1 MEFSQSIRKAGSS
14 LKRQW
19 FIGLD
24 RLAAAKPEDVIR
36 WLYRSSLFLFTGI
49 IFYYVIGMIAVHKID
64 DNLNFKIED
73 ESLTANQ
80 SRSVAIVASLIKR
93 EVKDHQWVANDPF
106 FYPTSLLDNMTNY
119 QLGMIE
125 AFSRF
130 GIALT
135 DHLSRTRGA
144 SEGNTNLENARG
156 SLVYSPT
163 RWRWDNSIIPTTP
176 VEDEYMK
183 AHDLLLKYNSE
194 LANGTAIF
202 DRRSDNLLATLDGI
216 ASEIGASSGT
226 LQKRIAKHGF
236 LIDAIADDE
245 FYKIKG
251 RLYGYYMILREL
263 KKDFANVIEEKRLGK
278 LYDDMLED
286 LEDGAKLD
294 PFAVMNMSP
303 DGLAWPNH
311 LAAQGF
317 YLLRAR
323 TQLREITDSLLK

>member
-1 MEFSQSIRKAGSS
+1 
-14 LKRQW
+14 
-19 FIGLD
+19 
-24 RLAAAKPEDVIR
+24 
-36 WLYRSSLFLFTGI
+36 
-49 IFYYVIGMIAVHKID
+49 
-64 DNLNFKIED
+64 
-73 ESLTANQ
+73 
-80 SRSVAIVASLIKR
+80 
-93 EVKDHQWVANDPF
+93 
-106 FYPTSLLDNMTNY
+106 
-119 QLGMIE
+119 
-125 AFSRF
+125 
-130 GIALT
+130 
-135 DHLSRTRGA
+135 
-144 SEGNTNLENARG
+144 
-156 SLVYSPT
+156 
-163 RWRWDNSIIPTTP
+163 
-176 VEDEYMK
+176 
-183 AHDLLLKYNSE
+183 
-194 LANGTAIF
+194 
-202 DRRSDNLLATLDGI
+202 LATLDGI

-323 TQLREITDSLLK
+323 TQLRETTDSLLK